1 MIINCPACKTG
12 FNLPDK
18 HINAKGAKLRCS
30 KCGHVFRVRRKTP
43 DVDIDF
49 YYKPEDEKA
58 NLESGALVPEGADP
72 MVADAASSNRTH
84 FGVPTSKEEGGQEA
98 LEEPVSS
105 QTSLGAPAKDAAASM
120 DELPVAKPVPSLS
133 SRLGS
138 SESASNPLSALPPA
152 SSAAPAEPASAGVDL
167 FADESILPGVNA
179 PDPFAGAF
187 GDDKDE
193 QIGLD
198 DFHEYSEA
206 IDTEDKAPE
215 PEPILT
221 PGSPGMAG
229 FSATTTPEPEP
240 IREAKPEP
248 SVQPAQN
255 LFGGEPVAEKEEPP
269 ARSASGWQ
277 QAGGLGRSGSNMF
290 GDASDMVDPSF
301 GQDGPSFDPNRG
313 VVSPSAPAP
322 AAQPAPVA
330 PQPRQQ
336 APAPQQPASTGPRP
350 AKDSAQWSNNL
361 DKIETEPHKI
371 GGGGLQKVANLI
383 LIVLVVIVGFFGLL
397 ATLNGGMLDFK
408 QFGSMLEVAFSG
420 AEYKPRPEWL
430 PKEVP
435 KPQAVPEA
443 PLRTESVW
451 AQSVQITRKNKVLV
465 VRGFLRNFDQQEYVD
480 VKLRGII
487 LNDKEK
493 IIGEAETVLGSTL
506 PNAELKKLTSADDIA
521 ELIPETATPLKVAGS
536 EPFAIVFDSIPKA
549 YTEGETV
556 YFRVDVTNKVGKQ
569 DLLNKN

>member
-43 DVDIDF
+43 DAELGF
-49 YYKPEDEKA
+49 YYKPEDEAA
-58 NLESGALVPEGADP
+58 NLESGALVPEEPELAAAD
-72 MVADAASSNRTH
+72 VASSNRTH
-84 FGVPTSKEEGGQEA
+84 FGVPTSKGSEGQA
-98 LEEPVSS
+98 PLEEPMSS
-105 QTSLGAPAKDAAASM
+105 RTSLGAPAKDESVDM
-120 DELPVAKPVPSLS
+120 DAAKPVPSLS
-133 SRLGS
+133 SRFGDS
-138 SESASNPLSALPPA
+138 SEPASNPLSALPPA
-152 SSAAPAEPASAGVDL
+152 SSAAAEPVGAGLDL
-167 FADESILPGVNA
+167 FDDESVLPGVNA

-187 GDDKDE
+187 GDGHDD

-198 DFHEYSEA
+198 DFNEYSEA
-206 IDTEDKAPE
+206 VDAADKAPE

-229 FSATTTPEPEP
+229 FSATTTPAPKPLHEPE
-240 IREAKPEP
+240 PEP

-255 LFGGEPVAEKEEPP
+255 LFGEEPVAEKKEAP
-269 ARSASGWQ
+269 ARPASDWQ
-277 QAGGLGRSGSNMF
+277 QAGGVGRSGSNMF
-290 GDASDMVDPSF
+290 GDAGDLVDPSF

-313 VVSPSAPAP
+313 VVNHNAPAPAP
-322 AAQPAPVA
+322 AAAPVSAA
-330 PQPRQQ
+330 PQPRQ
-336 APAPQQPASTGPRP
+336 APAPQQPASAGPRS
-350 AKDSAQWSNNL
+350 AQDSAKWSNNL

-371 GGGGLQKVANLI
+371 GGGGLQKIANLA
-383 LIVLVVIVGFFGLL
+383 LIVLIVIVGFFGLL

-420 AEYKPRPEWL
+420 AEYKPRAEWL
-430 PKEVP
+430 PKEAPVP
-435 KPQAVPEA
+435 RAVPEA

-451 AQSVQITRKNKVLV
+451 AQRVQVTRKNKVLV

-493 IIGEAETVLGSTL
+493 IIGEAETVLGSRL
-506 PNAELKKLTSADDIA
+506 PNAELKKQTSIDDIK